1 VTRGSLS
8 KASKHDPS
16 MTWLHFIPALLKGAE
31 VTAVIA
37 VASTALGGVMAF
49 IIGVARVEGG
59 PIISKLALVYIE
71 FMRGVP
77 LLVKF
82 FWLYYAL
89 PLIGL
94 SLDPITTG
102 VVGLVFNISAYGAE
116 VVRGGLQSVP
126 DQQHEAARALNFSKA
141 YTLIHISLP
150 QALVEMMPAFG
161 NLAIQNLKDTA
172 LVSLISIADL
182 TFQAQQLRNI
192 TLDSTRVFT
201 LTLIGYFIMALAL
214 ALVMRAIEHK
224 LRRGSAFPRV
234 AS

>member
-1 VTRGSLS
+1 
-8 KASKHDPS
+8 
-16 MTWLHFIPALLKGAE
+16 MTWLHFLPALLKGAE
-31 VTAVIA
+31 VTATIA
-37 VASTALGGVMAF
+37 VVSTALGGLVAF

-59 PIISKLALVYIE
+59 PIVSKIALVYIE

-102 VVGLVFNISAYGAE
+102 IVGLVLNISAYGAE

-126 DQQHEAARALNFSKA
+126 DQQYEAARALNFSRA
-141 YTLIHISLP
+141 YTLLHISLP
-150 QALVEMMPAFG
+150 QAIVEMMPAFG
-161 NLAIQNLKDTA
+161 NLAVQNLKDTA

-201 LTLIGYFIMALAL
+201 LTLVGYFIMALAL
-214 ALVMRAIEHK
+214 SLLVRLIEHK
-224 LRRGSAFPRV
+224 LRRGPAFPK
-234 AS
+234 AAQ

>member
-1 VTRGSLS
+1 MSWIQFL
-8 KASKHDPS
+8 
-16 MTWLHFIPALLKGAE
+16 PALLKGAE
-31 VTAVIA
+31 ATAIIA
-37 VASTALGGVMAF
+37 AVSTALGAVMAF
-49 IIGVARVEGG
+49 IIGVARVAGG
-59 PIISKLALVYIE
+59 PVLSKIALVYVE

-94 SLDPITTG
+94 SLGPVTTG
-102 VVGLVFNISAYGAE
+102 VVGLVLNISAYGAE

-126 DQQHEAARALNFSKA
+126 DEQHEAARALNFSKF
-141 YTLIHISLP
+141 YTLLHISLP
-150 QALVEMMPAFG
+150 QAVIEMMPAFG

-214 ALVMRAIEHK
+214 SLVMRLIEQK
-224 LRRGSAFPRV
+224 LRRGPAFPRG
-234 AS
+234 AHG

>member
-1 VTRGSLS
+1 
-8 KASKHDPS
+8 
-16 MTWLHFIPALLKGAE
+16 MTWLHFLPALLKGAE
-31 VTAVIA
+31 VTAIIA
-37 VASTALGGVMAF
+37 VVSTALGGLVAF

-59 PIISKLALVYIE
+59 PIVSKIALVYIE

-102 VVGLVFNISAYGAE
+102 IVGLVLNISAYGAE

-126 DQQHEAARALNFSKA
+126 DQQYEAARALNFSRA
-141 YTLIHISLP
+141 YTLLHISLP
-150 QALVEMMPAFG
+150 QAIVEMMPAFG
-161 NLAIQNLKDTA
+161 NLAVQNLKDTA

-201 LTLIGYFIMALAL
+201 LTLVGYFIMALAL
-214 ALVMRAIEHK
+214 SLLVRLIEHK
-224 LRRGSAFPRV
+224 LRRGPAFPK
-234 AS
+234 AAQ

>member
-1 VTRGSLS
+1 MSWAHYLTV
-8 KASKHDPS
+8 
-16 MTWLHFIPALLKGAE
+16 LLKGAE
-31 VTAVIA
+31 ITAVIA
-37 VASTALGGVMAF
+37 VVSTALGGLMSFVLG
-49 IIGVARVEGG
+49 IARVEGG
-59 PIISKLALVYIE
+59 PILSRLTLVYIE

-94 SLDPITTG
+94 VLDPVATGIT
-102 VVGLVFNISAYGAE
+102 GLVLNIRAYGAE

-126 DQQHEAARALNFSKA
+126 DAQHEAARALNFSRS
-141 YTLIHISLP
+141 YTLLHVSLP
-150 QALVEMMPAFG
+150 QAIIEMMPAFG
-161 NLAIQNLKDTA
+161 NLAVQNLKDTA

-192 TLDSTRVFT
+192 TLDSASIFT

-214 ALVMRAIEHK
+214 SLVMRLIERI
-224 LRRGSAFPRV
+224 LRRGDSFPR
-234 AS
+234 AAHG